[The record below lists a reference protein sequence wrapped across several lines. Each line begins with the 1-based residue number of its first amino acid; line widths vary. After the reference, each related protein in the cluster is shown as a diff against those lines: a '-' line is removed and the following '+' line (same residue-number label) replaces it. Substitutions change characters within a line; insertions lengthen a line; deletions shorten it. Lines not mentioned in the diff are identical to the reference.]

1 VRKEEALVE
10 STAFRGFF
18 VRVWQIS
25 HADGCEPVSFRAAY
39 READTRMAKGARA
52 SAGALFLVPGR
63 LLKTL
68 L

>member
-1 VRKEEALVE
+1 MR
-10 STAFRGFF
+10 T
-18 VRVWQIS
+18 
-25 HADGCEPVSFRAAY
+25 GCVLVSFRAAY

-52 SAGALFLVPGR
+52 SAGALFLVPGH